1 MMTATPNRRVPLIL
15 ATGAF
20 AIGTDGFIVGGILPE
35 IAKSLAVSIAAVGLL
50 VTVFTIVYAVAGPVL
65 AASTSAIPRRRL
77 LIGAM
82 GMFVLANL
90 LGALAPAYWVILF
103 ARIIAGLGAAAY
115 LAPAVSAAASV
126 VPEGFGGRAYAMVVG
141 GLSVAT
147 ALGLPLGA
155 LVGQVIS
162 WRVTLMLIAGIA
174 FIAVTGLAIALPE
187 ISPPPQVTMLE
198 RLRVGASPQ
207 MLMSF
212 AANFL
217 LAAGADGLFVYILPL
232 ASSATLLRGAWLTFV
247 FVVYGLTSVAANI
260 AGGRLTDRYGAYR
273 VFLCGAVMV
282 VATLVL
288 FGVVAAVLPAAS
300 AAGTGL
306 FLLAVAALSASIW
319 GLQPAAANRFM
330 KLAPQAPHLA
340 VSLASSAT
348 YLGIAVGAAGDGLVL
363 RVWSA
368 RDVGWVS
375 AAAALLSV
383 AFIVVSQNYRSAKP
397 ATARAHQEA

>member
-1 MMTATPNRRVPLIL
+1 MTAANPNRRIPLML

-35 IAKSLAVSIAAVGLL
+35 IAKSLAVSVAAVGLL

-65 AASTSAIPRRRL
+65 SASTSAIPRRRL

-82 GMFVLANL
+82 AMFVFANL
-90 LGALAPAYWVILF
+90 LGALATAYWIILI

-162 WRVTLMLIAGIA
+162 WRVTLLLIAGIA
-174 FIAVTGLAIALPE
+174 FIAVAGLAIALPE

-198 RLRVGASPQ
+198 RLRAGASPQ
-207 MLMSF
+207 VLMSF
-212 AANFL
+212 AANFF

-247 FVVYGLTSVAANI
+247 FVVYGLTSFAANI

-273 VFLCGAVMV
+273 VFLSGAVMV

-288 FGVVAAVLPAAS
+288 FGVVTAALPAS

-306 FLLAVAALSASIW
+306 FLLAVAALSGSIW

-330 KLAPQAPHLA
+330 KFAPQAPHLA

-348 YLGIAVGAAGDGLVL
+348 YLGIAAGAAGEGLVL

-368 RDVGWVS
+368 SDVGWVS
-375 AAAALLSV
+375 AAAGLVSV
-383 AFIVVSQNYRSAKP
+383 AFIVVSQNYRSAET
-397 ATARAHQEA
+397 ATARANQEA